1 MIKWGNF
8 ANFQESEFNCN
19 CCGKGGDMMDEDFLG
34 KLQELRSRVGF
45 ACRVNSGWR
54 CEAHNVMSGGH
65 KTSAHLSGNAADLGV
80 GRDKAREVIKVAIEL
95 GLSVGIDQKGE
106 SRFVHIDNKPRS
118 GGHPALWSY
127 A

>member
-1 MIKWGNF
+1 MPNWADFI
-8 ANFQESEFNCN
+8 NFQESEFNCH
-19 CCGKGGDMMDEDFLG
+19 CCGRGGDKMDEDFLA

-45 ACRVNSGWR
+45 ACRINSGWR
-54 CEAHNVMSGGH
+54 CKSHNVMSGGF
-65 KTSAHLSGNAADLGV
+65 KTSAHLTGNAADLGV
-80 GRDKAREVIKVAIEL
+80 DRGQAREVIKVAIEL
-95 GLSVGIDQKGE
+95 GLSVGIAQKGD